1 MLGQIKS
8 PVPPRLG
15 LQYHPG
21 CMDVLSLVPTKALTL
36 ELSDV
41 TLLLVLVFMSLI
53 SAHTHRV

>member
-1 MLGQIKS
+1 
-8 PVPPRLG
+8 
-15 LQYHPG
+15 
-21 CMDVLSLVPTKALTL
+21 MDVLSLVPTKALTL